1 MFKNIA
7 IILVNP
13 QLGENIGSV
22 ARIMANFAF
31 SDLRIVSPRD
41 GWPNERAKVLA
52 AGGIDIID
60 NAKIYK
66 DLDNAIADLSE
77 LYACSARVRKM
88 NKEIYN
94 LKEHM
99 QDVEQNNIISNK
111 LGIMFGSERSGL
123 LNEQIIYAKKV
134 INIKTNSEYGVLNL
148 AQAVALICYEYFSFK
163 IFQQVNKKDNLFQ
176 DNKASLEE
184 VNFLLTDLKDK
195 LAKKEVFKD
204 EERQAKM
211 YQNIHNIFIRNNL
224 SKQEVRTLLGVIKI
238 LNS

>member
-41 GWPNERAKVLA
+41 GWPNNKKAQILA
-52 AGGIDIID
+52 AGGIDIINDATIYD
-60 NAKIYK
+60 NLS
-66 DLDNAIADLSE
+66 DAIADLSE

-88 NKEIYN
+88 NKEVYN

-99 QDVEQNNIISNK
+99 QDIEQNNIMSNK
-111 LGIMFGSERSGL
+111 LGIMFGSERCGL

-134 INIKTNSEYGVLNL
+134 INIQANSEYGVLNL

-163 IFQQVNKKDNLFQ
+163 IFQQVEKKIFFCRKIKQ
-176 DNKASLEE
+176 I
-184 VNFLLTDLKDK
+184 LL
-195 LAKKEVFKD
+195 
-204 EERQAKM
+204 R
-211 YQNIHNIFIRNNL
+211 
-224 SKQEVRTLLGVIKI
+224 
-238 LNS
+238 